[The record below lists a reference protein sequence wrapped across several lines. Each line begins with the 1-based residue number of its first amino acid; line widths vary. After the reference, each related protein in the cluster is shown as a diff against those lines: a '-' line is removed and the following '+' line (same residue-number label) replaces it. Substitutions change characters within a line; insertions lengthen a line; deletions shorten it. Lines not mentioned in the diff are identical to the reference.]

1 MTDYSHSSR
10 FISYI
15 VHIFNHIFFSV
26 TISLFISRSGQLKC
40 LSDLGGTDNTC
51 TILPKVD
58 HRNTCD
64 PGHYRLTEILVHLG
78 ATETLVAFTPKVSVQ
93 QSLHYSGRVPE
104 AVHTPTN
111 SLVNSS
117 CTRSNCIS
125 AQVHILYY

>member
-1 MTDYSHSSR
+1 MVLNGFDHVSR
-10 FISYI
+10 F
-15 VHIFNHIFFSV
+15 HI
-26 TISLFISRSGQLKC
+26 GQLKC

-111 SLVNSS
+111 WLVKSS
-117 CTRSNCIS
+117 VHVQILYWIYCTS
-125 AQVHILYY
+125 AQVHILHY